1 MARLVLPCI
10 LRTFWNID
18 RMSITESSEG
28 AAQQCGSGTG
38 AGTRLP
44 AASGSSTTSEPT
56 ILDHLEIKLEC
67 YSTSDGLIS
76 LFSLSL
82 SPFPPHSLSLLSFYC
97 PEYMDCMQMS
107 RRHNFHPSLPHS
119 RMQYWC
125 CYTCT
130 YSHICV
136 WISLCIY
143 IWIACIPLLH
153 LMFKG
158 TLYWHDM
165 HDYIPCPCV
174 WKNQTRYS

>member
-1 MARLVLPCI
+1 
-10 LRTFWNID
+10 
-18 RMSITESSEG
+18 MSITESSEG

-82 SPFPPHSLSLLSFYC
+82 SPFPPPIPSPYFLSIAPSIWIACKWAGGIIFILPC
-97 PEYMDCMQMS
+97 PTPECS
-107 RRHNFHPSLPHS
+107 IGVVTHV
-119 RMQYWC
+119 
-125 CYTCT
+125 
-130 YSHICV
+130 HIHIYV
-136 WISLCIY
+136 YGYLGIYIY

>member
-1 MARLVLPCI
+1 
-10 LRTFWNID
+10 
-18 RMSITESSEG
+18 MSITAHSEG
-28 AAQQCGSGTG
+28 AAQQSGSGIG

-82 SPFPPHSLSLLSFYC
+82 SPFPPHSLSLLSFHC

-130 YSHICV
+130 YSHIYV